1 MNPPQEAALFVSCL
15 VDAFFPG
22 VAQAAALL
30 LERAGVR
37 VIVPAG
43 QTCCGQPPYNAGFW
57 AEARPIARHFLDVF
71 ADAPAIV
78 TPTGSCA
85 AMVRAE
91 YAHLFADEPQLL
103 AKAEA
108 IAAKTY
114 ALSEFLVDVLGVVD
128 VGAEWHGRAAW
139 HDACH
144 LSRTLGVKEQPRQ
157 LLAHVKGLE
166 LVEMR
171 EADGSVSQPWCCG
184 FGGAFAVKQSVISG
198 AMLNEKIRRIEAAGV
213 TAVITSD
220 AGCLLHMAGGLQR
233 QEKGIEV
240 IHLAQLLAG

>member
-1 MNPPQEAALFVSCL
+1 MTPPKEAALFVSCL

-22 VAQAAALL
+22 VAEATAQL
-30 LERAGVR
+30 LEWAGVR

-71 ADAPAIV
+71 ADAPVIV

-103 AKAEA
+103 AQAQA

-128 VGAEWHGRAAW
+128 VGAEWHGRAVW

-144 LSRTLGVKEQPRQ
+144 LSRTLGVKEQPRT
-157 LLAHVKGLE
+157 LLANVRGLE
-166 LVEMR
+166 LVEM
-171 EADGSVSQPWCCG
+171 EGEPWCCG
-184 FGGAFAVKQSVISG
+184 FGGAFAVKQSAISG

-213 TAVITSD
+213 TAVISSD
-220 AGCLLHMAGGLQR
+220 TGCLLHLAGGLQR
-233 QEKGIEV
+233 QGKAIEL
-240 IHLAQLLAG
+240 IHLAQLLAH